1 MFEQYK
7 KHFQESI
14 PRVPGAKYAH
24 FVILRETDSYAVFK
38 TDGELN
44 VARVRAGIND
54 PQVISRLVLFK
65 RKQTTPERL
74 TGRELLRRYEV
85 YDHIRTQH
93 NKDCTYNENPCGV
106 CADCVIYGYAV
117 GKAGADN
124 SGSEK
129 SKVFIDSAYAIP
141 KYEESHGTFTLN
153 APYEDGTMTQGR
165 DTTNRFS
172 EQDHVLPEVPFPSVV
187 TLRDPTPNSFLYV
200 LNNLYRTKRYGAQT
214 TRTGQMRNKIVA
226 IIFADGEIFSNL
238 RLTQK
243 IYDLIGDILPP
254 YKLDSLKEA
263 TELAVNEL
271 IQEDGVFYELIIKN
285 DLISLQ
291 NEAQSILADES
302 SFKQWMN
309 SLTEETLNYAKAA
322 GVIKEEKQENSNS
335 SSRGRKNKNKTA
347 EEEET

>member
-14 PRVPGAKYAH
+14 PRIPGAKYAH

-44 VARVRAGIND
+44 IARVRAGIND

-85 YDHIRTQH
+85 YNHIKNQY
-93 NKDCTYNENPCGV
+93 NKDCAYNESPCGV
-106 CADCVIYGYAV
+106 CPDCAIYGYAV

-129 SKVFIDSAYAIP
+129 SKVFIDSAYAVP

-153 APYEDGTMTQGR
+153 APYEDGTMTQGTA
-165 DTTNRFS
+165 TTNRFS
-172 EQDHVLPEVPFPSVV
+172 EQDHVLPEVPFPSIV
-187 TLRDPTPNSFLYV
+187 TLRDPTPNTFLYV

-214 TRTGQMRNKIVA
+214 TRVGQMRNKVLA
-226 IIFADGEIFSNL
+226 IIFADGEIFGNL

-243 IYDLIGDILPP
+243 IFDIIGDVLPP
-254 YKLDSLKEA
+254 YELDSLIRA
-263 TELAVNEL
+263 TEQAVNEL
-271 IQEDGVFYELIIKN
+271 ILQDGVFYELVIK
-285 DLISLQ
+285 DALTSLQ
-291 NEAQSILADES
+291 NEAQSILSNEEN
-302 SFKQWMN
+302 FQQWLN
-309 SLTEETLNYAKAA
+309 SLTEETLNYAKTI
-322 GVIKEEKQENSNS
+322 GVLKEEKAENTTTSG
-335 SSRGRKNKNKTA
+335 RGKKKDKKIA